1 MKTSDNERI
10 KYEITGQA
18 VLQILRIKIN
28 FSLQTLIKQ
37 LLVMK
42 SAEEDAFRRDLID
55 SIIRDFSNRH
65 TGGQTEE
72 QQQLTI
78 KVCSMVRK

>member
-18 VLQILRIKIN
+18 VLQILRMKIN

-55 SIIRDFSNRH
+55 SIIRDFSNSDS
-65 TGGQTEE
+65 GGQTEE
-72 QQQLTI
+72 QRQLTI